1 MRILSC
7 RCEIETYGKGS
18 EKLAETE
25 IKDGDFTVIR
35 VLYEEIVSQEEKRSK
50 EVERIDIL
58 LNFAQRN

>member
-25 IKDGDFTVIR
+25 IK
-35 VLYEEIVSQEEKRSK
+35 RSK
-50 EVERIDIL
+50 KVVAMGLQAHCHDCSGCFRWKTYQSDSYSTC
-58 LNFAQRN
+58 

>member
-18 EKLAETE
+18 EKLAEKE

-35 VLYEEIVSQEEKRSK
+35 VLYEEIVSQEEKKVKRG
-50 EVERIDIL
+50 
-58 LNFAQRN
+58 

>member
-25 IKDGDFTVIR
+25 IKH
-35 VLYEEIVSQEEKRSK
+35 SK
-50 EVERIDIL
+50 KVVAMGL
-58 LNFAQRN
+58 